1 MKRIARWISALLGL
15 LILAVLIL
23 IAFNWKSD
31 IPLSGLKAKYANQHS
46 RFLNIDGMP
55 VHYRDEGNRQDTL
68 PPIVLIHGTGAS
80 LHTWDGWVEALQD
93 QHRIIRLDLPAY
105 GLTGPNDSGDYSLDF
120 YAGFLLKFLDSL
132 DVDQVIIGGNSLG
145 GGVAWMTALRA
156 PERVSGLILVDASG
170 YPVTSQSRPLAF
182 RVATWPL
189 VSQLFRYVTPRS
201 VIEQSVRNVY
211 ADKSLVSEALIDRY
225 HDLARRPGNRQ
236 AFLDRVKGESSRS
249 EAWRKI
255 TSLEQPALI
264 LWGAQDELIPVSAA
278 RRFHQDLPNDT
289 LVILDGLGHVPME
302 EGPLRT
308 VAAVKDFLEKWY

>member
-1 MKRIARWISALLGL
+1 MKKIARWIAALSGL
-15 LILAVLIL
+15 LLLAVLTL

-31 IPLSGLKAKYANQHS
+31 IPLSELKAKYANQHS
-46 RFLNIDGMP
+46 RFLTIAGMP

-105 GLTGPNDSGDYSLDF
+105 GLTGPNASGNYSLDY
-120 YAGFLLKFLDSL
+120 YAGFMLQFLDSL
-132 DVDQVIIGGNSLG
+132 RVEQFIIGGNSLG

-156 PERVSGLILVDASG
+156 PERTTGLILVDASG

-201 VIEQSVRNVY
+201 VIEKSVRNVY
-211 ADKSLVSEALIDRY
+211 ADQSRINEALIDRY

-236 AFLDRVKGESSRS
+236 AFLDRMKINHAQS

-255 TSLEQPALI
+255 PSLQQPTLI
-264 LWGAQDELIPVSAA
+264 LWGAEDKLIPLSAA
-278 RRFHQDLPNDT
+278 QRFHQDLPNDT
-289 LVILDGLGHVPME
+289 LVILDDLGHVPME
-302 EGPLRT
+302 EDSQRT
-308 VAAVKDFLEKWY
+308 VAAVKEFLENWY